1 MTRLAWRDDSGAAL
15 GLAVILVVLV
25 GVMAAGLLAVLR
37 SDLEGTIQTNR
48 GQRALHLAD
57 AASQAAAAHLR
68 ADPDPERFDDG
79 GGDNSDWAQVP
90 PAGRPPGKTLALG
103 GDVATVTIRY
113 LLPATTDTEQADEL
127 HAPERV
133 PAGLDDYPDRDFF
146 LIASEGSSG
155 ETRRRIEV
163 IVYVEASGDSHEAV
177 RWSWREVYG

>member
-1 MTRLAWRDDSGAAL
+1 MTRRSWRDESGAAL
-15 GLAVILVVLV
+15 GLAVILVVLI

-57 AASQAAAAHLR
+57 AAAQAAAAHLR
-68 ADPDPERFDDG
+68 ADPNPERFDED
-79 GGDNSDWAQVP
+79 GGDNSDWALVP
-90 PAGRPPGKTLALG
+90 PDGRPPGKTLALG
-103 GDVATVTIRY
+103 GDAATVTIRY
-113 LLPATTDTEQADEL
+113 LLPAETDEEQTDEL

-146 LIASEGSSG
+146 LVVSEGTSG

-163 IVYVEASGDSHEAV
+163 IVYAAASGDSREVV